1 MTKST
6 SFKRPLPPPVFHVS
20 SPVEQL
26 EPSKRQKPQS
36 GNATSWQQIV
46 KSSIEESWTE
56 MRDAQFQTAL
66 RRWLDVIMQLP
77 DTCLVV
83 AQLKQLKDVSSQ
95 LRMMRDLFVKKAP
108 QTLLKRCHSFLR
120 FVQYLK
126 DAGETFPGT
135 ENGLYAFLCN

>member
-1 MTKST
+1 MSKFELQFAKAWSELPVACPVVLPWETSCWKQIVGRKSLVETKST
-6 SFKRPLPPPVFHVS
+6 GFKRPLPPPVFHVS

-26 EPSKRQKPQS
+26 EPTKRQRPQS
-36 GNATSWQQIV
+36 DNATSWQQIV

-83 AQLKQLKDVSSQ
+83 AQL
-95 LRMMRDLFVKKAP
+95 
-108 QTLLKRCHSFLR
+108 
-120 FVQYLK
+120 
-126 DAGETFPGT
+126 
-135 ENGLYAFLCN
+135 